1 MPAWRARWWLY
12 LDSTLEKGS
21 QRHQLINLMYDLR
34 DNSFAPSPYHHA
46 RKPSSKSG
54 ISSGRKPSAT
64 LRKPLALDDGEDNN
78 DTANGRS
85 LAHELAVAL
94 MPEPSAGSKLLAEEL
109 GLEFDEGA
117 EGIDEPVGIQENN
130 EEPNELA
137 FATEAPTETETLEQS
152 LASDTSIDDEQP
164 PELDPEFNNLFPA
177 QNVPKEQKRLDHDM
191 MEILARDL
199 DSNTHFFGL
208 LQKLDTE
215 FTVEQIATDTIRRIN
230 ETVRDREGQ
239 VRELLE
245 YEREFRKL
253 AGEVGGTDALGR
265 IDVLENLIT
274 EDDPPAQYSPST
286 SRRPTLE
293 TLEEESSS
301 LLVSDSQDWE
311 VDPDQ
316 NHFGDDDEPLGP
328 DTLLAKLDF
337 PPPPPLKGPPS
348 PAKTI
353 PQLAHLRSLTSS
365 FVSSLSTCS
374 EQAQVNGAGLTDA
387 ARKIR
392 SLKNKIGG
400 LYSEWDSIE
409 RSKQRIERWE
419 TGILSD
425 SPAVTRLSRVDGRT
439 VVQDHLHAFERA
451 LADASM
457 KTQAIMTR

>member
-1 MPAWRARWWLY
+1 
-12 LDSTLEKGS
+12 
-21 QRHQLINLMYDLR
+21 MYDLN
-34 DNSFAPSPYHHA
+34 DDSFAPTPYNHA

-54 ISSGRKPSAT
+54 ITSGRKPSAT
-64 LRKPLALDDGEDNN
+64 LRKPLTLDDGEDNN
-78 DTANGRS
+78 DAANGRS

-117 EGIDEPVGIQENN
+117 EGIDEPVGLQEDSD
-130 EEPNELA
+130 EPNGLA
-137 FATEAPTETETLEQS
+137 FATEAPTETETLEQP
-152 LASDTSIDDEQP
+152 LASDTPIDDERP
-164 PELDPEFNNLFPA
+164 PELDPEFDNLFPA
-177 QNVPKEQKRLDHDM
+177 QNVPKEQKPLDHDM

-215 FTVEQIATDTIRRIN
+215 FTVEQIATDTIRHIN

-265 IDVLENLIT
+265 IDVLENLIS
-274 EDDPPAQYSPST
+274 EDDPPAPNSPST

-316 NHFGDDDEPLGP
+316 NHLGDDDDDEPQGP
-328 DTLLAKLDF
+328 DTSLAKLDF
-337 PPPPPLKGPPS
+337 LPPPPLKGPLS

-353 PQLAHLRSLTSS
+353 PQLSHLRSLTSS
-365 FVSSLSTCS
+365 FVSSLATCS

-419 TGILSD
+419 AGILSD
-425 SPAVTRLSRVDGRT
+425 SPAVARLSRVDGRK
-439 VVQDHLHAFERA
+439 VVQEHLHAFERA

-457 KTQAIMTR
+457 KTQAIMAR